1 MTIKK
6 NAYVVLDTETSGFS
20 KLVFDLGWITRDKKG
35 NVIDS
40 ASYLMLDV
48 IATERPYF
56 MNKVKGYTS
65 KARKEHKFKL
75 TNFATVRR
83 LFNKHIESLL
93 DANYRV
99 ILCAY
104 NGRFD
109 CDALAK
115 TTKRMTKEKTFL
127 THKIEL
133 MDIWGNWV
141 NSSPKSYTAPLTKSK
156 KWFSSSAE
164 NVFRFEYHQPNFIE
178 QHTAYE
184 DCKIESQILDKVLAR
199 KKKLK
204 IVKNPRDFESFWSFN
219 SKLEV
224 ATWRKKF

>member
-75 TNFATVRR
+75 TNFSVVRR

-156 KWFSSSAE
+156 KWYSSSAQD
-164 NVFRFEYHQPNFIE
+164 VFRFEYQQPNFIE
-178 QHTAYE
+178 QHTAKE
-184 DCKIESQILDKVLAR
+184 DCKIESMILDKVLAR
-199 KKKLK
+199 KKKLR
-204 IVKNPRDFESFWSFN
+204 IVRNPKDFESFWSFN
-219 SKLEV
+219 SRLEV
-224 ATWRKKF
+224 CP

>member
-20 KLVFDLGWITRDKKG
+20 KLVFDLGWITRDRKG

-48 IATERPYF
+48 IATEKPYF

-65 KARKEHKFKL
+65 KARKSDKFKL

-93 DANYRV
+93 YSNYRV
-99 ILCAY
+99 IVCAY
-104 NGRFD
+104 NARFD
-109 CDALAK
+109 CDALAT

-127 THKIEL
+127 THKVEL

-141 NSSPKSYTAPLTKSK
+141 NSSPKSYSAPLTNSK

-164 NVFRFEYHQPNFIE
+164 NVFRFEYQEPNFIE
-178 QHTAYE
+178 QHTALE
-184 DCKIESQILDKVLAR
+184 DCKVETKILDKVLAR

-204 IVKNPRDFESFWSFN
+204 IVKSPRDFESFWSFN

-224 ATWRKKF
+224 A

>member
-6 NAYVVLDTETSGFS
+6 NVYVVLDTETSGFS
-20 KLVFDLGWITRDKKG
+20 KLVFDLGWISRDKKG

-48 IATERPYF
+48 IATEKPYF
-56 MNKVKGYTS
+56 IHKVKGYTS
-65 KARKEHKFKL
+65 KARKSDKFKL
-75 TNFATVRR
+75 SNFATVRR
-83 LFNKHIESLL
+83 LFNAHIKSLL

-99 ILCAY
+99 IICAY
-104 NGRFD
+104 NARFD

-115 TTKRMTKEKTFL
+115 TTKRMTKESSFL
-127 THKIEL
+127 THKNVEL

-141 NSSPKSYTAPLTKSK
+141 NSSPKSYTAPLTASK

-164 NVFRFEYHQPNFIE
+164 NAYRFEYQEPNFIE
-178 QHTAYE
+178 QHTALE
-184 DCKIESQILDKVLAR
+184 DCKVETKILDKVLAR

-204 IVKNPRDFESFWSFN
+204 IVKSPKQFESFWSFN

-224 ATWRKKF
+224 A

>member
-6 NAYVVLDTETSGFS
+6 NAYIVLDTETSGFS

-56 MNKVKGYTS
+56 MHKVKGYTS
-65 KARKEHKFKL
+65 KARKSDKFKL
-75 TNFATVRR
+75 TNFATARR

-141 NSSPKSYTAPLTKSK
+141 NSSPKSYTAPLTASK
-156 KWFSSSAE
+156 
-164 NVFRFEYHQPNFIE
+164 
-178 QHTAYE
+178 
-184 DCKIESQILDKVLAR
+184 
-199 KKKLK
+199 
-204 IVKNPRDFESFWSFN
+204 
-219 SKLEV
+219 
-224 ATWRKKF
+224 

>member
-20 KLVFDLGWITRDKKG
+20 KLVFDLGWITRDRKG

-48 IATERPYF
+48 IATEKPYF

-65 KARKEHKFKL
+65 KARKSEKFKL

-93 DANYRV
+93 DSNYRV
-99 ILCAY
+99 IVCAY
-104 NGRFD
+104 NARFD

-127 THKIEL
+127 THTVEL

-141 NSSPKSYTAPLTKSK
+141 NSSPKSYSAPLTNSK

-164 NVFRFEYHQPNFIE
+164 NVFRFEYQEPNFIE
-178 QHTAYE
+178 QHTALE
-184 DCKIESQILDKVLAR
+184 DCKVETKILDKVLAR

-204 IVKNPRDFESFWSFN
+204 IVKSPRDFESFWSFN

-224 ATWRKKF
+224 A

>member
-20 KLVFDLGWITRDKKG
+20 KLVFDLGWITRDRKG
-35 NVIDS
+35 NIIES

-48 IATERPYF
+48 IATEKPYF
-56 MNKVKGYTS
+56 INKVKGYTS
-65 KARKEHKFKL
+65 KARKSDKFKL

-93 DANYRV
+93 DLNYRV
-99 ILCAY
+99 IVCAY
-104 NGRFD
+104 NARFD

-127 THKIEL
+127 THKVEL

-141 NSSPKSYTAPLTKSK
+141 NSSPKSYSAPLTNSK

-164 NVFRFEYHQPNFIE
+164 NVFRFEYQEPNFIE
-178 QHTAYE
+178 QHTALE
-184 DCKIESQILDKVLAR
+184 DCKVETRILDKVLAR

-204 IVKNPRDFESFWSFN
+204 IVKSPRDFESFWSFN

-224 ATWRKKF
+224 A